1 MNPDTPSATPSVP
14 PPLNRPPT
22 PDPVQDLSRQL
33 MVGGKRSL
41 SGSTFKLF
49 LIGVLTLLMLIPIAK
64 IYFLLEERQAR
75 RDTAVNEITA
85 SWGKEQEIV
94 GPVLVVPYRYAVK
107 TYKTEIVNGRTEKVL
122 VSDTVTARA
131 YFLPSKLKIDAK
143 LDPQTRH
150 RSIYKA
156 VVYNGQIALTG
167 EFLPPVFAEFTQKPD
182 EILWEQATVVVAA
195 TDLRGVDTA
204 LTLTW
209 DGKLFPLTPGCPLP
223 GFDTGIAARVGSAF
237 LADSAGQMM
246 TAIPGA
252 AAEKSAFTN
261 LKPAIPFSLT
271 LRLNGSKGIRFAPV
285 GMATEANIAAA
296 WPDPSFSG
304 AFLPTKSDI
313 ADSGFAAS
321 WNVSYYGRAYPQKW
335 TESSAPAGERIH
347 ESTFGVS
354 LLTMVDQYRTVERAL
369 KYAILFIVLAFG
381 GFFLFEVMT
390 RVRIHPV
397 QYVLVGATLC
407 LFYLLLLAISEFAG
421 FGVAY
426 LAGATASALLI
437 GVYIAGILRSG
448 ARGGITALALGGVYG
463 FLYVVLQLEDYSLLI
478 GSAGLFTVLAAIML
492 ATRKTDWY
500 ARDAGG

>member
-1 MNPDTPSATPSVP
+1 MNPDTPSVP

-22 PDPVQDLSRQL
+22 PDPVQDLGRQL

-131 YFLPSKLKIDAK
+131 HFLPSKLKIDAK

-156 VVYNGQIALTG
+156 VVYTGQIALTG
-167 EFLPPVFAEFTQKPD
+167 EFLPPVFAEFAQKPD

-223 GFDTGIAARVGSAF
+223 GFDTGIAARIGAAFSANSTDNSAF
-237 LADSAGQMM
+237 DIRSSKL
-246 TAIPGA
+246 
-252 AAEKSAFTN
+252 
-261 LKPAIPFSLT
+261 AIPFSLT

-285 GMATEANIAAA
+285 GMATEAHIAAA

-313 ADSGFAAS
+313 ANSGFDAS

-335 TESSAPAGERIH
+335 TENSAPAGERIH
-347 ESTFGVS
+347 ESMFGVS